1 MATSFEEIR
10 AAISDRINNPNALN
24 YPDPWWEKEIEVL
37 TSDLDTTICFIQRA
51 CTDVELFWMSEIFDD
66 LIQKT
71 KNIELLTCLRKRA
84 ETVQDREKKEEIFKG
99 IEEASALLEA

>member
-24 YPDPWWEKEIEVL
+24 YPDPWWGKEIEIL
-37 TSDLDTTICFIQRA
+37 TRDPDTTICFIQQE

-66 LIQKT
+66 LVQKT
-71 KNIELLTCLRKRA
+71 KNVELLKCLRKRA
-84 ETVQDREKKEEIFKG
+84 ETVQDKEKKEEIFKD